1 MFEKLLSSKI
11 RYSCGKSLTLFKTK
25 FMGNRISIHK
35 IRQSRIAEVDFNNI
49 PFGKIFADHMFVAD
63 FDGQQWKNFEIRP
76 LERIPFHPANMAWHY
91 GQAIFEG
98 MKATL
103 SEDGT
108 PLLFRP
114 EDHAQRL
121 NASARRMCMPEFPED
136 VFVEALSQLVQLDKA
151 WIPTMDDSSLYIRP
165 LMIATDEHVGV
176 RSSET
181 FKLMVMNLPSGPY
194 YSKPVSLLVEE
205 RYVRA
210 VDGGVGEAK
219 AAGNY
224 GASLYP
230 TKLAKDKGYDQVMW
244 MDAHEFKYVQEVG
257 TMNIFFVLKDKVLT
271 PNLSGTILR
280 GITRESIITL
290 LKDKGISVEER
301 PVSMEE
307 IHEAFQNG
315 TLVEVFGAGTAAVI
329 ANVNR
334 IGYKGTDLHFS
345 SEKWTL
351 SRQLKSEIN
360 GIRKGRIPDIHG
372 WIHPVVLEEAAV
384 I

>member
-1 MFEKLLSSKI
+1 
-11 RYSCGKSLTLFKTK
+11 
-25 FMGNRISIHK
+25 MGNRISIHR

-49 PFGKIFADHMFVAD
+49 PFGNIFADHMFVAD

-76 LERIPFHPANMAWHY
+76 LEKIPLHPATMAWHY

-98 MKATL
+98 MKA
-103 SEDGT
+103 SISDDGT

-114 EDHAQRL
+114 EDHASRL

-136 VFVEALSQLVQLDKA
+136 VFIDALRRLIHLDKD
-151 WIPTMDDSSLYIRP
+151 WIPRGEDCSLYIRP
-165 LMIATDEHVGV
+165 VMIATDEHVGV

-181 FKLMVMNLPSGPY
+181 FKLMIMNLPSGPY

-205 RYVRA
+205 HYVRA
-210 VDGGVGEAK
+210 VTGGVGEAK

-224 GASLYP
+224 GGSLYP
-230 TKLAKDKGYDQVMW
+230 TKLAKEKGYDQVMW
-244 MDAHEFKYVQEVG
+244 MDAHEFKYIQEVG
-257 TMNIFFVLKDKVLT
+257 TMNIFFVLKDVVLT
-271 PNLSGTILR
+271 PDLSGAILR

-290 LKDKGISVEER
+290 LADKGIRVEER

-307 IHEAFQNG
+307 IHKAYQDDQ
-315 TLVEVFGAGTAAVI
+315 LIEVFGAGTAAVV

-334 IGYKGTDLHFS
+334 IGYKGTDLLFN
-345 SEKWTL
+345 SERWSL

-360 GIRKGRIPDIHG
+360 GIRNGRMPDIHG
-372 WIHPVVLEEAAV
+372 WIRPVVVEEAVTA
-384 I
+384 